1 MLNRS
6 PHLPVYAQLPLTL
19 TAGRGAEVL
28 DQDGNSYLDMYGGHA
43 VAVAGHCHPRVVEAL
58 VAQAGRLMFY
68 SNAVDIP
75 VRRELCERLLTLGPE
90 NLRSV
95 FLCNSGAEANENAL
109 TLARLATGRRKV
121 VSLTGGF
128 HGRTLLTLS
137 LSGLA
142 RYRSLAA
149 VAGEPLVADVEIVPF
164 GDLPAAE
171 QVIDQSCA
179 AVIIE
184 PVQGLGGCLPAPADY
199 LRGLRRLCDRCGA
212 LLIFDEVQCGS
223 GRCGAFTVAQ
233 LRNVAPNLL
242 TLAKGLG
249 GGFPIGAVLIDE
261 STARVVRPGD
271 LGTTFG
277 GGPLACAAALAN
289 LQAMFDEGMIDNA
302 ARLGA
307 WLNTRSAGIP
317 GVLKVQGEGL
327 MLGLVLDR
335 PAAGV
340 RDKLLREHRILTG
353 TSAAPGVLRLLPP
366 LNLTMEQAKRFCS
379 ALQDVLTKEQP

>member
-1 MLNRS
+1 
-6 PHLPVYAQLPLTL
+6 
-19 TAGRGAEVL
+19 
-28 DQDGNSYLDMYGGHA
+28 
-43 VAVAGHCHPRVVEAL
+43 
-58 VAQAGRLMFY
+58 
-68 SNAVDIP
+68 
-75 VRRELCERLLTLGPE
+75 LGPE

-137 LSGLA
+137 LSA
-142 RYRSLAA
+142 WPAI
-149 VAGEPLVADVEIVPF
+149 VAGRRRGGTAGGRC
-164 GDLPAAE
+164 GDRAFRRPARAE

-307 WLNTRSAGIP
+307 WLNTS
-317 GVLKVQGEGL
+317 
-327 MLGLVLDR
+327 R
-335 PAAGV
+335 PAFPAYSKS
-340 RDKLLREHRILTG
+340 RAR
-353 TSAAPGVLRLLPP
+353 A
-366 LNLTMEQAKRFCS
+366 
-379 ALQDVLTKEQP
+379 